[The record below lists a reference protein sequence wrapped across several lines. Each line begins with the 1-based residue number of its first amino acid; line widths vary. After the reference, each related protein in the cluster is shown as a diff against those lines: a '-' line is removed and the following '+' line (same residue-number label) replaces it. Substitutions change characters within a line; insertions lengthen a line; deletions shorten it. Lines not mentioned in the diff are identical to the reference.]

1 MSLWEEPM
9 LEFLIAVAILNG
21 LMLLLI
27 PEVRRSLFGTPR
39 SDGFMIRTDETVN
52 PNYRRAFDVTERG
65 ARAMPSHETDR
76 LIFTGWHWSF
86 GWLRRPELDE
96 DEIGYCY
103 EDGDGTL
110 YFTAKPAHRR
120 ALLLDC
126 WETENGER
134 YLAFH
139 PIPSMSEEH

>member
-1 MSLWEEPM
+1 
-9 LEFLIAVAILNG
+9 
-21 LMLLLI
+21 
-27 PEVRRSLFGTPR
+27 
-39 SDGFMIRTDETVN
+39 
-52 PNYRRAFDVTERG
+52 
-65 ARAMPSHETDR
+65 MPSHPTDR
-76 LIFTGWHWSF
+76 LVFSGWHWTF

-110 YFTAKPAHRR
+110 YFTAKRAHKK

-126 WETENGER
+126 WETEEGER

-139 PIPSMSEEH
+139 PIPSAASEDL

>member
-1 MSLWEEPM
+1 M
-9 LEFLIAVAILNG
+9 LEFLILAAVLNA

-27 PEVRRSLFGTPR
+27 PEVRRRL
-39 SDGFMIRTDETVN
+39 GFSYAQNGLTVRAHELVN
-52 PNYRRAFDVTERG
+52 RHYRRTFDITEPG
-65 ARAMPSHETDR
+65 ARAMPSDATDR
-76 LIFTGWHWSF
+76 LVFTGWHWSF

-110 YFTAKPAHRR
+110 YFTDRPAHKR

-126 WETENGER
+126 WETKDGER

-139 PIPSMSEEH
+139 PIPSPASPAD

>member
-1 MSLWEEPM
+1 M

-39 SDGFMIRTDETVN
+39 SDGLMIRTDETVN

-86 GWLRRPELDE
+86 GWLRRSELDE

-139 PIPSMSEEH
+139 PMVSASSESP